1 MALYCKGE
9 ALIAAL
15 SSGLHLFHHPCICR
29 HSFYTSAL
37 LTISPFLL
45 SPQRI

>member
-15 SSGLHLFHHPCICR
+15 SSGPCIGH
-29 HSFYTSAL
+29 HSLYTSAL